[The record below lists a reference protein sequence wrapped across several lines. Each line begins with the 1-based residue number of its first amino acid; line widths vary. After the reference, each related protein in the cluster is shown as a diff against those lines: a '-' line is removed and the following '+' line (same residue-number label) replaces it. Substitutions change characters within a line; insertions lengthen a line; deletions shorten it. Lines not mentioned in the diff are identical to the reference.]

1 MKAKWKENKY
11 EMTLNFEV
19 YQQKKEGTP
28 PYKNIERIKEKYNEE
43 QFWKVEIKNECC
55 WNKGDSG

>member
-1 MKAKWKENKY
+1 
-11 EMTLNFEV
+11 MTLNFEV

-28 PYKNIERIKEKYNEE
+28 PYKNIEKIKEKYNEE